1 MCAPSYSTSTAF
13 NIKPQSTRKQI
24 IDSIRDKNNAK
35 KSAVDSQVSFFR
47 HILDSDMPESDL
59 SVNRLINEAQVLVS
73 GGTVTVS
80 RTLDIIS
87 FYILANKDVRSTL
100 LIELED
106 VMKTYPEKVPSL
118 AELEKLPYL
127 QALIKEGLR

>member
-1 MCAPSYSTSTAF
+1 
-13 NIKPQSTRKQI
+13 
-24 IDSIRDKNNAK
+24 
-35 KSAVDSQVSFFR
+35 
-47 HILDSDMPESDL
+47 MPESDL
-59 SVNRLINEAQVLVS
+59 SVNRLINEAQLLVLA
-73 GGTVTVS
+73 GATTIAP
-80 RTLDIIS
+80 TLDLIS

>member
-1 MCAPSYSTSTAF
+1 MCAPSYSLSTAF
-13 NIKPQSTRKQI
+13 NNKPQSTRKQI

-35 KSAVDSQVSFFR
+35 KAAVDSQVSFFR
-47 HILDSDMPESDL
+47 HILDSNMPESDL
-59 SVNRLINEAQVLVS
+59 SVNRLINEAQLLVLA
-73 GGTVTVS
+73 GATTIAP
-80 RTLDIIS
+80 TLDLIS